1 MNCHILEERPII
13 YAVLTVAVMVANVE
27 GDFRPFS
34 AILADL
40 VVCETGQF

>member
-1 MNCHILEERPII
+1 MFT
-13 YAVLTVAVMVANVE
+13 VLTVAVVVATVE

-34 AILADL
+34 AVLADL